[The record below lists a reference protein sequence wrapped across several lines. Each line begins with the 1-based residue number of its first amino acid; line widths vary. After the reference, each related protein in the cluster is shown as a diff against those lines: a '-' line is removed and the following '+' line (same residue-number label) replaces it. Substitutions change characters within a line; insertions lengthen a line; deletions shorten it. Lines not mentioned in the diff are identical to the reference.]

1 MKDFLWILWH
11 YFLLTSFFWG
21 MLFAGGILLIK
32 EKFAKKNY
40 KIVFKF
46 INTGSDTDGKWKES
60 FLDNNGRGFKLEFAE
75 TLAQELKGRGNIK
88 NIEIVEMEK
97 LA

>member
-1 MKDFLWILWH
+1 MKELWRILWH
-11 YFLLTSFFWG
+11 YFLFTSLLWG
-21 MLFAGGILLIK
+21 MLFAGLVVLIQQ
-32 EKFAKKNY
+32 KFAKGKY
-40 KIVFKF
+40 KIVYKF
-46 INTGSDTDGKWKES
+46 INEGSDTDGKWHET
-60 FLDNNGRGFKLEFAE
+60 FLDNNGQGFDLEFAE